1 MKPVKLT
8 ICAFGPYAGRVEV
21 PFSDFG
27 NSGLYLITGDT
38 GAGKTTIFDAITFA
52 LYGEASGTNRES
64 SMLRSDFAA
73 PDVKT
78 FVELE
83 FLYRGRLY
91 KVERNPKYERAKK
104 SGAGTTAEN
113 ANAILTL
120 PGGEVKTGNTAV
132 TEAIKELIGIDRNQF
147 AQIAMIAQGDFL
159 KLLLASTDERG
170 KIFRKIFNTSIY
182 QQLQNELKYKAN
194 NLKGQYEDLR
204 KSILQF
210 AGEVSCAADQTV
222 YWELADIKK
231 ANNIHALDKLLACLH
246 TLIEE
251 DKIAE
256 AAEVST
262 GNNLQVAIAK
272 LKSAM
277 DIAAIINARLE
288 KLGKSQE
295 RLTVLEKRQGEYMGK
310 SSKLA
315 ASQNAMYHVKPAADE
330 LGRLRESVRNL
341 KTGIEGQKLILSAKE
356 PDMLKLDEM
365 YQTEKNKDP
374 EREALTGEIN
384 AAETTLSTY
393 EELETL
399 QKDADTT
406 KIILE
411 KKVKAIESKQIE
423 KEKLEGEQNLVD
435 EELIALQDVEAET
448 ERANKQLEDAKNLAD
463 KFKQL
468 KQDLLVLDKNRAKFA
483 SAQSDYLNA
492 QAESN
497 AKISEYEKMER
508 AFLNEQAGIMAAR
521 LEDGQPCPVCG
532 SATHPVPAVKTAEAP
547 SEIELQHAKQKAET
561 ARLKTGQYSL
571 TASSL
576 KAKVEAGEESVVKSA
591 QQVLGS
597 ADFSNIPALL
607 AAETEKTRIH
617 LEECTEKVDTLRRQ
631 IVRKKECE
639 SKIANNKSATL
650 QIADEIVNL
659 NNEVGD
665 LKIALGINTA
675 KITTIRS
682 KLLFATRKEAEEDIR
697 RKREK
702 LASMKSALE
711 TAEKSLNDCNGTISN
726 AKAVILELS
735 GRLEIAQTNLGE
747 AQDKFTATLQQR
759 GFIDQAQYMNM
770 LMTEEELVLLKD
782 DLDNYNEQVKTTKK
796 DIATLKEETKD
807 TTFVD
812 IAIYKEKEL
821 ELVKEK
827 KASEKRHL
835 DIYSRLQTNK
845 RIQNTIES
853 KQNEMKEIEQKYL
866 ALRNLSDTANGDL
879 SGKQKLAFE
888 QYVQATYF
896 NQIITEANK
905 RFSYM
910 TAGRFE
916 LIRKVEA
923 GNLKSQTGLELDV
936 IDNYTGKSRSVK
948 TLSGGESFKASLA
961 MALGLSDMIQ
971 RFAGGIQLDTI
982 FVDEGFGA
990 LDSESLDQAI
1000 SVLSALTSGN
1010 RTVGIISHVGELK
1023 ERIDKKL
1030 VVKKSVSGSEIS
1042 MVM

>member
-8 ICAFGPYAGRVEV
+8 MCAFGPYASRVEIS
-21 PFSDFG
+21 FSDFG

-64 SMLRSDFAA
+64 YMLRSDFAA

-83 FLYRGRLY
+83 FLYRDRLY

-113 ANAILTL
+113 ANATLTL

-132 TEAIKELIGIDRNQF
+132 TEAIRELIGIDRNQY

-170 KIFRKIFNTSIY
+170 RIFRKIFNTSIY
-182 QQLQNELKYKAN
+182 QQFQNELKNLAN

-210 AGEVSCAADQTV
+210 AGEVSCAQDQAV
-222 YWELADIKK
+222 YWELEDIKK
-231 ANNIHALDKLLACLH
+231 ANNIHALDKLLACLN
-246 TLIEE
+246 TLIED
-251 DKIAE
+251 DKNSE
-256 AAEVST
+256 AAEVTT
-262 GNNLQVAIAK
+262 GNNLQDQLTNLIG
-272 LKSAM
+272 AM
-277 DIAAIINARLE
+277 DNATIINARLE
-288 KLGKSQE
+288 KLNKSQE
-295 RLTVLEKRQGEYMGK
+295 RLNVLEKHKKDYDDK

-315 ASQNAMYHVKPAADE
+315 ASQNAVYYVKPVADE
-330 LGRLRESVRNL
+330 LGRLRKSALNL
-341 KTGIEGQKLILSAKE
+341 KSGIEGQKLILLDKE
-356 PDMLKLDEM
+356 PELRKLDEL
-365 YQTEKNKDP
+365 YQAEKNKDP
-374 EREALTGEIN
+374 DREALTGEIN
-384 AAETTLSTY
+384 AAESTLSNY

-399 QKDADTT
+399 QKAADLNT
-406 KIILE
+406 INLE
-411 KKVKAIESKQIE
+411 KKEKALESKKRE
-423 KEKLEGEQNLVD
+423 KENLEGEQNIVA
-435 EELIALQDVEAET
+435 EELIALQDVEAAT
-448 ERANKQLEDAKNLAD
+448 ERAKKQLEDAKNLAD
-463 KFKQL
+463 KIKQL
-468 KQDLLVLDKNRAKFA
+468 KQDLLALDKNRARFA
-483 SAQSDYLNA
+483 SAQSEYLTA
-492 QAESN
+492 QVESN
-497 AKISEYEKMER
+497 AKILEYENSER
-508 AFLNEQAGIMAAR
+508 AFLNEQAGIMAAM

-532 SATHPVPAVKTAEAP
+532 SATHPVPAIKTAEAP
-547 SEIELQHAKQKAET
+547 SETALQHTKQKAEA
-561 ARLKTGQYSL
+561 ARERTGQYSAN
-571 TASSL
+571 ASTF

-591 QQVLGS
+591 RQVLGS
-597 ADFSNIPALL
+597 ADFSEIPALL
-607 AAETEKTRIH
+607 AAETEKTGIH
-617 LEECTEKVDTLRRQ
+617 LEKCAEKVDILRRKSL
-631 IVRKKECE
+631 RKKECE
-639 SKIANNKSATL
+639 SNIAKNKPAIE
-650 QIADEIVNL
+650 QMADEIEKLV
-659 NNEVGD
+659 NEVGD
-665 LKIALGINTA
+665 LRIAQGSNTA
-675 KITTIRS
+675 KITTIAN
-682 KLLFATRKEAEEDIR
+682 KLLFTNRKEAEADIKL
-697 RKREK
+697 KREK
-702 LASMKSALE
+702 LAAMKSALE
-711 TAEKSLNDCNGTISN
+711 TAEKSLGDCKSAISN
-726 AKAVILELS
+726 ANAVILELS
-735 GRLEIAQTNLGE
+735 GQLETAETNLVE
-747 AQDKFTATLQQR
+747 AQDKFTATLHER
-759 GFIDQAQYMNM
+759 GFVDEAQYRNM
-770 LMTEEELVLLKD
+770 LMNEGNLGLLR
-782 DLDNYNEQVKTTKK
+782 NEVNQYYEQVKTVEK
-796 DIATLKEETKD
+796 DIANLKEETKGEAY
-807 TTFVD
+807 VD
-812 IAIYKEKEL
+812 IGIYQEKKT
-821 ELVKEK
+821 ELVREK
-827 KASEKRHL
+827 KTSEDRRL
-835 DIYSRLQTNK
+835 TIYSRLQTNK
-845 RIQNTIES
+845 RIQSKIES

-916 LIRKVEA
+916 LIRKMEA
-923 GNLKSQTGLELDV
+923 GNLRSQTGLDLDV

-1030 VVKKSVSGSEIS
+1030 VVKKSVNGSEIS

>member
-1 MKPVKLT
+1 MRPVKLT
-8 ICAFGPYAGRVEV
+8 MCAFGPYAGRVEV

-64 SMLRSDFAA
+64 FMMRSDFAA
-73 PDVKT
+73 PNVKT

-83 FLYRGRLY
+83 FLYRGELY

-104 SGAGTTAEN
+104 SGAGTTSEN
-113 ANAILTL
+113 ANATMTL
-120 PGGEVKTGNTAV
+120 PGGEVKTGNTTV
-132 TEAIKELIGIDRNQF
+132 TEFIKELIGIDKNQF
-147 AQIAMIAQGDFL
+147 SQIAMIAQGDFL

-170 KIFRKIFNTSIY
+170 RIFRKIFNTSIY
-182 QQLQNELKYKAN
+182 QQFQMELKNQAN
-194 NLKGQYEDLR
+194 SLRGQYEDLR

-210 AGEVSCAADQTV
+210 AGEVSCTEAQTV

-231 ANNIHALDKLLACLH
+231 SNNIHALDNLLACLH

-251 DKIAE
+251 NKNAE
-256 AAEVST
+256 AAEDLK
-262 GNNLQVAIAK
+262 GNNLQEELNRLI
-272 LKSAM
+272 SAM
-277 DIAAIINARLE
+277 DNAEIINARLE
-288 KLGKSQE
+288 KLAKSQE
-295 RLTVLEKRQGEYMGK
+295 LLGLLEKRQGEYESK

-315 ASQNAMYHVKPAADE
+315 ASQNAMYYVKPAADDLARILKSVEDLHNGIRDQKQMLSDIEPE
-330 LGRLRESVRNL
+330 LR
-341 KTGIEGQKLILSAKE
+341 KLEEL
-356 PDMLKLDEM
+356 
-365 YQTEKNKDP
+365 YQAEKDKDP
-374 EREALTGEIN
+374 DRETLAGEIN
-384 AAETTLSTY
+384 AAEAALATY

-399 QKDADTT
+399 QKNADTT
-406 KIILE
+406 KTDLE
-411 KKVKAIESKQIE
+411 KKVKALTLKQIE
-423 KEKLEGEQNLVD
+423 KENLEGEQNSVS
-435 EELIALQDVEAET
+435 EELVALQDVEAEI
-448 ERANKQLEDAKNLAD
+448 ERAKKQLEDTKNMDD
-463 KFKQL
+463 KFQQL
-468 KQDLLVLDKNRAKFA
+468 KQELIALNENRAKFA
-483 SAQSDYLNA
+483 SAQSDYLTA
-492 QAESN
+492 QAESE

-532 SATHPVPAVKTAEAP
+532 SATHPVPAVKTDKAP
-547 SEIELQHAKQKAET
+547 SEIELQQAKANAET
-561 ARLKTGQYSL
+561 AREKTGQYSI
-571 TASSL
+571 AAGAI
-576 KAKVEAGEESVVKSA
+576 KAKVEAGEEAVAKSA
-591 QQVLGS
+591 RQLLGS
-597 ADFSNIPALL
+597 ADFSAIPALL
-607 AAETEKTRIH
+607 AAEIEKIRIYRGEYITRV
-617 LEECTEKVDTLRRQ
+617 EELKGQ
-631 IVRKKECE
+631 IGRKKECE
-639 SKIANNKSATL
+639 SKIAKLKPAIENLAE
-650 QIADEIVNL
+650 EIIYL
-659 NNEVGD
+659 NNEISD
-665 LKIALGINTA
+665 LRVAHGSSLAQVAI
-675 KITTIRS
+675 ITNS
-682 KLLFATRKEAEEDIR
+682 LLFPNRKEAEEDIR

-702 LASMKSALE
+702 IASMKSALAA
-711 TAEKSLNDCNGTISN
+711 AEKSVNDCNTAISN
-726 AKAVILELS
+726 ANAVIMDLS
-735 GRLEIAQTNLGE
+735 SRLETAQTELEEAKNRFTVILQERGFMDE
-747 AQDKFTATLQQR
+747 AQYKD
-759 GFIDQAQYMNM
+759 MM
-770 LMTEEELVLLKD
+770 MTEEELALLRNDIDAYK
-782 DLDNYNEQVKTTKK
+782 EQVNSTKK
-796 DIATLKEETKD
+796 NIAALQEETKGNTYID
-807 TTFVD
+807 LGV
-812 IAIYKEKEL
+812 YQEKKID
-821 ELVKEK
+821 LVSEK
-827 KASEKRHL
+827 KASEERRLK
-835 DIYSRLQTNK
+835 IYSRLETNK
-845 RIQNTIES
+845 RIQNIIES
-853 KQNEMKEIEQKYL
+853 QQNDMKEIEQKYL
-866 ALRNLSDTANGDL
+866 CLRNLSDTANGDL

-1000 SVLSALTSGN
+1000 SVLSALTNGN

-1042 MVM
+1042 LVI